1 MSSEVIVG
9 IDLGTTNSAVG
20 VVESG
25 FPILLADEEGR
36 RLLPSAV
43 WYGKEEEVEVGWTA
57 KRRLALGGVVTSIKR
72 LMGQE
77 ARAEEVSAEI
87 LKKLKRIAE
96 HRLEQPISK
105 AVITVPAYFNEAQ
118 RGATK
123 RAGELA
129 GLEVVRL
136 LSEPT
141 AAALAYGLGKMG
153 ELQRVAVY
161 DLGGGTFDVSILEMR
176 EGQFEVQSTAGD
188 TRLGGDD
195 FDRLLASMVLGD
207 DWEKGRDSL
216 ESARVMEEAERVKV
230 TLSEQETATFRL
242 PFLASGPVEKE
253 ISRREFEAGLTDFLK
268 KTEACCRR
276 AMADAGL
283 EPAGIDAVVL
293 AGGSTRVP
301 AVREKVEAIF
311 QRKVEEGVDPD
322 ESVGLGA
329 AIQAGIISGA
339 VREVV
344 LLDVTPLSLGIE
356 TVGGLMNVI
365 IPRNTTI
372 PCKAGEM
379 FTNAAAG
386 QRSMRLRVLQGERE
400 LAGDNWELGAVEVPF
415 EAEGKGQARVGV
427 QFSLDANGMLEVLAR
442 DTKTGVDTVLTI
454 ETAAVDVTDERVE
467 QMVSESVEHAFADMR
482 ARVFTE
488 AKLKAEE
495 LLNSLEPALAL
506 AGEDLEEGELS
517 AIRAAE
523 ARVRKEI
530 EGGASNGPLLKAAV
544 EELDQAS
551 ERLAALVVEKAMG
564 L

>member
-1 MSSEVIVG
+1 M
-9 IDLGTTNSAVG
+9 
-20 VVESG
+20 
-25 FPILLADEEGR
+25 
-36 RLLPSAV
+36 LPSAV